1 MLSPSSWGKCGL
13 HSERGSRPNSLL
25 LCAQVSLP
33 RQGEN
38 SPQLPLAT
46 PYEAGAPCRRLEP
59 CPSGGGSVAQLHCKI
74 TFFAGVMTAAC
85 TVSPR
90 GHSITDVVE
99 SPVPRCGGG
108 GLTAVVVWGMVSRRE
123 GGLPLV
129 RVGGT
134 SPWQPGRW
142 LPI

>member
-1 MLSPSSWGKCGL
+1 MLSPVFLGKCGL
-13 HSERGSRPNSLL
+13 HSERVLDLIPCFSVLRSPSQ
-25 LCAQVSLP
+25 A
-33 RQGEN
+33 GEN

-46 PYEAGAPCRRLEP
+46 PYGWCSLQEAEP
-59 CPSGGGSVAQLHCKI
+59 CPSGGGGSVAQLHCKI
-74 TFFAGVMTAAC
+74 TFFAGVMTVTAC

-99 SPVPRCGGG
+99 SPVPRCGGWG
-108 GLTAVVVWGMVSRRE
+108 VKRQLWCGGMVGRRRA
-123 GGLPLV
+123 PLV